1 MNLRAAWFLV
11 LCTFLGACGTASDPA
26 GWLDR
31 AAEAHERA
39 DRAIGSNDLDT
50 ARAALL
56 EVLHPSSS
64 LAIDDEDLRIVRQ
77 DLYFR
82 LAGLELAEAAPEKA
96 LHWANEGLT
105 LGAREDIFTANLL
118 VVRGQA
124 NQALGN
130 DHGAAQDFFEA
141 QRINQVLLRSVLE
154 AEETEEQP

>member
-1 MNLRAAWFLV
+1 MNLRATRILT
-11 LCTFLGACGTASDPA
+11 LCAFLGACGTAPEPA
-26 GWLDR
+26 EWLAR
-31 AAEAHERA
+31 AAEAHDQA
-39 DRAIGSNDLDT
+39 DTAIGSGDLDG

-64 LAIDDEDLRIVRQ
+64 LAIDDDDLRVVQQ
-77 DLYFR
+77 DIYFR
-82 LAGLELAEAAPEKA
+82 LAGLELSDAAPEKA

-154 AEETEEQP
+154 AGETEEQP